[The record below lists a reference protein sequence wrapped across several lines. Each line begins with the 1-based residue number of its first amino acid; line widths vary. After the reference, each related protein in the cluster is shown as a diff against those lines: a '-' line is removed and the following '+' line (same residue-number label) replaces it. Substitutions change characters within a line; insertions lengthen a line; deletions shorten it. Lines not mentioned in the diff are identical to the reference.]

1 MKRIVIATLAV
12 AAAILSTP
20 HADATPR
27 VPVWTPPGFAT
38 VSATA
43 TAEPLASGW
52 TYSGCWT
59 RTTGG
64 TCYDIYRDASGQ
76 AWICKVCRTTKGPG
90 PGKCSKISQAELDAG
105 RWCS

>member
-1 MKRIVIATLAV
+1 MNRSLVSSLALAATLL
-12 AAAILSTP
+12 AAPL
-20 HADATPR
+20 ATAASR
-27 VPVWTPPGFAT
+27 IPVWTPTG
-38 VSATA
+38 ATA
-43 TAEPLASGW
+43 LASGW

-64 TCYDIYRDASGQ
+64 TCYDIYRDSSGQ
-76 AWICKVCRTTKGPG
+76 AWICKACRTTKGPG

>member
-1 MKRIVIATLAV
+1 MKRSLLATLVV
-12 AAAILSTP
+12 AAAILSAP
-20 HADATPR
+20 RSEAAPR
-27 VPVWTPPGFAT
+27 VPVWTPPGFEAAAT
-38 VSATA
+38 G
-43 TAEPLASGW
+43 AEPMASNW

-64 TCYDIYRDASGQ
+64 TCYDIYRDSSGQ
-76 AWICKVCRTTKGPG
+76 AWICKACRTTKGPG